1 MYQMIDTR
9 NNSYFF
15 VVYYGLYVR
24 DDSLQNTNNKY
35 ERIRI

>member
-15 VVYYGLYVR
+15 VVYYGLNVR
-24 DDSLQNTNNKY
+24 DDSLQNTNISMKG
-35 ERIRI
+35 